1 MLEIDAG
8 PVLKHAMFRQIIPIS
23 ALILGSAFLMIAGGI
38 NGLILPLRGSIEG
51 FSAFSLGM
59 LGTGWAIGYVL
70 GCVLVPGVVARVGHV
85 RSFSVM
91 AAVAVISVLLSLI
104 IIHPAAWIPLRAL
117 AGFSFAGG
125 AMIVES
131 WISERTDPSFRGRVF
146 ATYTM
151 VNLAATTIGQ
161 LLLITGDASGYL
173 FFVLAAVFYA
183 CSLFPTALSTTAAP
197 LPLVQPKL
205 DLKTLWRNSP
215 IAVVAV
221 FLVGVSNSSFG
232 TLAAVYGQQI
242 GLDVASI
249 AFLVSITILTGAL
262 FQLPVGWL
270 SDRTDRRAVLIGL
283 AVIAGFSDLFF
294 LVMQPRDVTV
304 VLIVAAIFG
313 AMIYAMYPVIV
324 AHANDHADKDSFLPI
339 SSGLLL
345 VFGAGSIIGPLIGG
359 GMMALLGPEFLF
371 GPTLLAHIIMAG
383 FAAWRISQRAAVED
397 EEKVDF
403 VTSSTVRM
411 NTPETAMLDPRT
423 DEDNTP

>member
-1 MLEIDAG
+1 MLQR
-8 PVLKHAMFRQIIPIS
+8 AMFGQIRPILT
-23 ALILGSAFLMIAGGI
+23 LILGSAFLMAAGGI
-38 NGLILPLRGSIEG
+38 NGLILPLRGTAEG

-59 LGTGWAIGYVL
+59 LGTGWAVGYVL
-70 GCVLVPGVVARVGHV
+70 GCILVPGVVARVGHV

-91 AAVAVISVLLSLI
+91 AAVAVISVLLSLL
-104 IIHPAAWIPLRAL
+104 IIHPGAWIPLRAL

-151 VNLAATTIGQ
+151 VNLAATTLGQ
-161 LLLITGDASGYL
+161 LLLIVGDARGYF

-183 CSLFPTALSTTAAP
+183 CSLVPTALSTTTAP
-197 LPLVQPKL
+197 QPLVQPKL
-205 DLKTLWRNSP
+205 DLKSLWLNSP

-242 GLDVASI
+242 GLNLTAI
-249 AFLVSITILTGAL
+249 AFLVSITILAGAL

-283 AVIAGFSDLFF
+283 AVTAGLADLFF
-294 LVMQPRDVTV
+294 LIMQPRDVSV
-304 VLIVAAIFG
+304 VLIAAAIFG
-313 AMIYAMYPVIV
+313 AMIFAMYPVIV
-324 AHANDHADKDSFLPI
+324 AHANDHADKDSFLKI

-345 VFGAGSIIGPLIGG
+345 VMGAGSIIGPLIGG
-359 GMMALLGPEFLF
+359 GMMALLGPDYLF
-371 GPTLLAHIIMAG
+371 APTLLAHSIMAG
-383 FAAWRISQRAAVED
+383 FAAWRMTKRAAVED
-397 EEKVDF
+397 DKKGGF
-403 VTSSTVRM
+403 VSSSTVRM
-411 NTPETAMLDPRT
+411 NTLESAMLDPRT
-423 DEDNTP
+423 NEDHTPRS

>member
-1 MLEIDAG
+1 MLQR
-8 PVLKHAMFRQIIPIS
+8 PMFGQIRPILT
-23 ALILGSAFLMIAGGI
+23 LILGSAFLMAAGGI
-38 NGLILPLRGSIEG
+38 NGLILPLRGTAEG

-59 LGTGWAIGYVL
+59 LGTGWAVGYVL
-70 GCVLVPGVVARVGHV
+70 GCILVPGIVARVGHV

-91 AAVAVISVLLSLI
+91 AAVAVISVLLSLL
-104 IIHPAAWIPLRAL
+104 IIHPGAWIPLRAL

-151 VNLAATTIGQ
+151 VNLAATTLGQ
-161 LLLITGDASGYL
+161 LLLIVGDARGYF

-183 CSLFPTALSTTAAP
+183 CSLVPTALSTTAAP
-197 LPLVQPKL
+197 QPLVQPKL
-205 DLKTLWRNSP
+205 DLKSLWLNSP

-242 GLDVASI
+242 GLNLTAI
-249 AFLVSITILTGAL
+249 AFLVSITILAGAL

-283 AVIAGFSDLFF
+283 AVTAGLADLFF
-294 LVMQPRDVTV
+294 LVMQPRDVSV
-304 VLIVAAIFG
+304 VLIAAAIFG
-313 AMIYAMYPVIV
+313 AMIFAMYPVIV
-324 AHANDHADKDSFLPI
+324 AHANDHADKDSFLKI

-345 VFGAGSIIGPLIGG
+345 VMGAGSIIGPLIGG
-359 GMMALLGPEFLF
+359 GMMALLGPDYLF
-371 GPTLLAHIIMAG
+371 APTLLAHSIMAG
-383 FAAWRISQRAAVED
+383 FAAWRMTKRAAVED
-397 EEKVDF
+397 EKKGDF
-403 VTSSTVRM
+403 VSSSTVRM
-411 NTPETAMLDPRT
+411 NTPETATLDPRT
-423 DEDNTP
+423 DEDQTSRS

>member
-1 MLEIDAG
+1 
-8 PVLKHAMFRQIIPIS
+8 MFGQIRPILT
-23 ALILGSAFLMIAGGI
+23 LILGSAFLMAAGGI
-38 NGLILPLRGSIEG
+38 NGLILPLRGTAEG

-59 LGTGWAIGYVL
+59 LGTGWAVGYVL
-70 GCVLVPGVVARVGHV
+70 GCILVPGVVARVGHV

-91 AAVAVISVLLSLI
+91 AAVAVISVLLSLL
-104 IIHPAAWIPLRAL
+104 IIHPGAWIPLRAL

-151 VNLAATTIGQ
+151 VNLAATTLGQ
-161 LLLITGDASGYL
+161 LLLIVGDARGYF

-183 CSLFPTALSTTAAP
+183 CSLVPTALSTTAAP
-197 LPLVQPKL
+197 QPLVQPKL
-205 DLKTLWRNSP
+205 DLKSLWLNSP

-242 GLDVASI
+242 GLNLTAI
-249 AFLVSITILTGAL
+249 AFLVSITILAGAL

-283 AVIAGFSDLFF
+283 AVTAGLADLFF
-294 LVMQPRDVTV
+294 LVMQPRDVSV
-304 VLIVAAIFG
+304 VLIAAAIFG
-313 AMIYAMYPVIV
+313 AMIFAMYPVIV
-324 AHANDHADKDSFLPI
+324 AHANDHADKDSFLKI

-345 VFGAGSIIGPLIGG
+345 VMGAGSIIGPLIGG
-359 GMMALLGPEFLF
+359 GMMALLGPDYLF
-371 GPTLLAHIIMAG
+371 APTLLAHSIMAG
-383 FAAWRISQRAAVED
+383 FAAWRMTKRAAVED
-397 EEKVDF
+397 EKKGDF
-403 VTSSTVRM
+403 VSSSTVRM
-411 NTPETAMLDPRT
+411 NTPETATLDPRT
-423 DEDNTP
+423 DEDHTSRS

>member
-1 MLEIDAG
+1 
-8 PVLKHAMFRQIIPIS
+8 MFGQIRPILT
-23 ALILGSAFLMIAGGI
+23 LILGSAFLMAAGGI
-38 NGLILPLRGSIEG
+38 NGLILPLRGTAEG

-59 LGTGWAIGYVL
+59 LGTGWAVGYVL
-70 GCVLVPGVVARVGHV
+70 GCILVPGVVARVGHV

-91 AAVAVISVLLSLI
+91 AAVAVISVLLSLL
-104 IIHPAAWIPLRAL
+104 IIHPGAWIPLRAL

-151 VNLAATTIGQ
+151 VNLAATTLGQ
-161 LLLITGDASGYL
+161 LLLIVGDARGYF

-183 CSLFPTALSTTAAP
+183 CSLVPTALSTTTAP
-197 LPLVQPKL
+197 QPLVQPKL
-205 DLKTLWRNSP
+205 DLKSLWLNSP

-242 GLDVASI
+242 GLNLTAI
-249 AFLVSITILTGAL
+249 AFLVSITILAGAL

-283 AVIAGFSDLFF
+283 AVTAGLADLFF
-294 LVMQPRDVTV
+294 LIMQPRDVSV
-304 VLIVAAIFG
+304 VLIAAAIFG
-313 AMIYAMYPVIV
+313 AMIFAMYPVIV
-324 AHANDHADKDSFLPI
+324 AHANDHADKDSFLKI

-345 VFGAGSIIGPLIGG
+345 VMGAGSIIGPLIGG
-359 GMMALLGPEFLF
+359 GMMALLGPDYLF
-371 GPTLLAHIIMAG
+371 APTLLAHTIMAG
-383 FAAWRISQRAAVED
+383 FAAWRMTKRAAVED
-397 EEKVDF
+397 DKKGDF
-403 VTSSTVRM
+403 VSSSTVRM
-411 NTPETAMLDPRT
+411 NTPETAAMDPRT
-423 DEDNTP
+423 DEDHTPRS

>member
-1 MLEIDAG
+1 MLQR
-8 PVLKHAMFRQIIPIS
+8 PMFGQIRPILT
-23 ALILGSAFLMIAGGI
+23 LILGSAFLMAAGGI
-38 NGLILPLRGSIEG
+38 NGLILPLRGTAEG

-59 LGTGWAIGYVL
+59 LGTGWAVGYVL
-70 GCVLVPGVVARVGHV
+70 GCILVPGVVARVGHV

-91 AAVAVISVLLSLI
+91 AAVAVISVLLSLL
-104 IIHPAAWIPLRAL
+104 IIHPGAWIPLRAL

-151 VNLAATTIGQ
+151 VNLAATTLGQ
-161 LLLITGDASGYL
+161 LLLIVGDARGYF

-183 CSLFPTALSTTAAP
+183 CSLVPTALSTTAAP
-197 LPLVQPKL
+197 QPLVQPKL
-205 DLKTLWRNSP
+205 DLKSLWLNSP

-242 GLDVASI
+242 GLNLTAI
-249 AFLVSITILTGAL
+249 AFLVSITILAGAL

-283 AVIAGFSDLFF
+283 AVTAGLADLFF
-294 LVMQPRDVTV
+294 LVMQPRDVSV
-304 VLIVAAIFG
+304 VLIAAAIFG
-313 AMIYAMYPVIV
+313 AMIFAMYPVIV
-324 AHANDHADKDSFLPI
+324 AHANDHADKDSFLKI

-345 VFGAGSIIGPLIGG
+345 VMGAGSIIGPLIGG
-359 GMMALLGPEFLF
+359 GMMALLGPDYLF
-371 GPTLLAHIIMAG
+371 APTLLAHLIMAG
-383 FAAWRISQRAAVED
+383 FAAWRMTKRAAVED
-397 EEKVDF
+397 EKKGDF
-403 VTSSTVRM
+403 VSSSTVRM
-411 NTPETAMLDPRT
+411 NTPETATLDPRT
-423 DEDNTP
+423 DEDQTSRS

>member
-1 MLEIDAG
+1 MP
-8 PVLKHAMFRQIIPIS
+8 PVLKRPMFRQILPIFT
-23 ALILGSAFLMIAGGI
+23 LILGSAFLMAAGGI
-38 NGLILPLRGSIEG
+38 NGLILPLRGSAEG

-70 GCVLVPGVVARVGHV
+70 GCVFVPGVVTRVGHV

-91 AAVAVISVLLSLI
+91 AGVAVISVLLSLL

-131 WISERTDPSFRGRVF
+131 WMNERTDPSFRGRVF

-151 VNLAATTIGQ
+151 VNLAATTFGQ
-161 LLLITGDASGYL
+161 LLLISGDSSGYF

-183 CSLFPTALSTTAAP
+183 CSLFPTALSTSSAP
-197 LPLVQPKL
+197 QPLVRPKL
-205 DLKTLWRNSP
+205 DIKTLWLNSP

-221 FLVGVSNSSFG
+221 FLVGVSNSSYG

-249 AFLVSITILTGAL
+249 ALLVSITILTGAV

-270 SDRTDRRAVLIGL
+270 SDRTDRRAVLIAL
-283 AVIAGFSDLFF
+283 ASIAGIVDLFF
-294 LVMQPRDVTV
+294 LVFQPRDVTT
-304 VLIVAAIFG
+304 VLVASAIFG
-313 AMIYAMYPVIV
+313 AMVYPVIV
-324 AHANDHADKDSFLPI
+324 AHANDHADKNSFLRI

-345 VFGAGSIIGPLIGG
+345 VFGAGSILGPLLGG
-359 GMMALLGPEFLF
+359 GMMALFGPDALF
-371 GPTLLAHIIMAG
+371 GTTLLAHIITVG
-383 FAAWRISQRAAVED
+383 FAGWRMTKRAPVED
-397 EEKVDF
+397 DMKGDF
-403 VTSSTVRM
+403 VTISTVRM
-411 NTPETAMLDPRT
+411 NTPETATLDPRT
-423 DEDNTP
+423 DEE

>member
-1 MLEIDAG
+1 ME
-8 PVLKHAMFRQIIPIS
+8 PVLQRAMFGQIRPIL
-23 ALILGSAFLMIAGGI
+23 ALILGSAFLMAAGGI
-38 NGLILPLRGSIEG
+38 NGLILPLRGTAEG

-59 LGTGWAIGYVL
+59 LGTGWAVGYVL
-70 GCVLVPGVVARVGHV
+70 GCVLVPGVVARVGHI

-91 AAVAVISVLLSLI
+91 AAVAVISVLLSLL
-104 IIHPAAWIPLRAL
+104 IIHPGAWIPLRAL

-151 VNLAATTIGQ
+151 VNLAATTLGQ
-161 LLLITGDASGYL
+161 LLLIVGDARGYF

-183 CSLFPTALSTTAAP
+183 CSLVPTALSTTAAP
-197 LPLVQPKL
+197 QPLVQPKL
-205 DLKTLWRNSP
+205 DLKSLWLNSP

-242 GLDVASI
+242 GLNLTAI
-249 AFLVSITILTGAL
+249 AFLVSITILAGAL

-283 AVIAGFSDLFF
+283 AVTAGLADLFF
-294 LVMQPRDVTV
+294 LVMQPRDVSV
-304 VLIVAAIFG
+304 VLIAAAIFG
-313 AMIYAMYPVIV
+313 AMIFAMYPVIV
-324 AHANDHADKDSFLPI
+324 AHANDHADKDSFLKI

-345 VFGAGSIIGPLIGG
+345 VMGAGSIIGPLIGG
-359 GMMALLGPEFLF
+359 GMMALLGPDYLF
-371 GPTLLAHIIMAG
+371 APTLLAHAIMAG
-383 FAAWRISQRAAVED
+383 FAAWRMTKRAAVED
-397 EEKVDF
+397 EKKGDF
-403 VTSSTVRM
+403 VSSSTVRM
-411 NTPETAMLDPRT
+411 NTPETATLDPRT
-423 DEDNTP
+423 DEDQTSRP